1 MKRIFSTLFFVFF
14 SISAFSQVKLSGYT
28 EHILGVEINASKK
41 MSLELRFKETR
52 NRSWFDNEALLF
64 YQVFHKDYYGIKIGA
79 GIDANFINEGDIIEA
94 LVVPVQFEVV
104 PFKKYDY
111 FSLVV
116 EPSVF
121 VTESDSYLRN
131 LVGIK
136 IRL

>member
-1 MKRIFSTLFFVFF
+1 MKKIFSTLFFVFF
-14 SISAFSQVKLSGYT
+14 AISAFSQVKLSGYT
-28 EHILGVEINASKK
+28 QHVLGVEVNFSKK
-41 MSLELRFKETR
+41 ISLELRFKETK

-64 YQVFHKDYYGIKIGA
+64 YQIFHKDYYGIKIGA
-79 GIDANFINEGDIIEA
+79 GIDANFIDEGDIIEA
-94 LVVPVQFEVV
+94 LTVPVQFEVV

-121 VTESDSYLRN
+121 VIESGAYLRN